1 MSHSHSWRI
10 WLSSTTA
17 FSTRIFSFSFYSAVK
32 CTSKSSRRLQREVEQ
47 FRYRLVIVP
56 TSFPSPSTM
65 L

>member
-1 MSHSHSWRI
+1 M
-10 WLSSTTA
+10 SSTTA